1 MATKTQ
7 MIHVRVE
14 PTLKKKAETVLK
26 KLGVSSGE
34 AIRMFFA
41 QIVIK
46 EEIPFSID
54 LESDDKKENYTKVK
68 DESHLK
74 KLIGL

>member
-1 MATKTQ
+1 MSTKTQ

-14 PTLKKKAETVLK
+14 PTLKKKAESVLK

-34 AIRMFFA
+34 AIRMFFT

-54 LESDDKKENYTKVK
+54 LESDDKKQNYTEVK
-68 DESHLK
+68 DEAHLK
-74 KLIGL
+74 ELIGL